1 MSKQKTEAGL
11 RGVVALLVSLGLAA
25 CAGSVSA
32 NAPATHST
40 TTEAADAAPLPSEVT
55 ATTTSLAPPSP
66 TTHPLPRGGTVVFPE
81 HRLVGYAGLPGAPS
95 MGRLGIGDLDERVT
109 EIEQLGLEY
118 AGSRTP
124 LPVLELIATVVHR
137 RPGKDGLFR
146 SRIDEAIVQRHLEA
160 ARRRQGIL
168 LLNIQPG
175 RAAFLDEVKAW
186 ERWLREPDVGLA
198 LDPEWAVKAGQIPG
212 RVYGST
218 TGAELDEI
226 AAWVSDLVATHQLP
240 EKVLLY
246 HQLHTSIVRNPEQL
260 RPHPGVTLIVSV
272 DGIGSPG
279 AKTATW
285 NRVVAVTPPHVHKGF
300 KLFFEEDRRHG
311 PLMTPEQVLALTPRP
326 EYVLYE

>member
-1 MSKQKTEAGL
+1 MAS
-11 RGVVALLVSLGLAA
+11 
-25 CAGSVSA
+25 
-32 NAPATHST
+32 
-40 TTEAADAAPLPSEVT
+40 PSSRVT
-55 ATTTSLAPPSP
+55 ATTTSLSPPSP
-66 TTHPLPRGGTVVFPE
+66 TTRPLPRGGTVVFPE
-81 HRLVGYAGLPGAPS
+81 HRLVGYAGLPSAPG
-95 MGRLGIGDLDERVT
+95 MGRLGIGDLDERIT
-109 EIEQLGLEY
+109 EIERLGLQY
-118 AGSRTP
+118 AGNRTP

-137 RPGKDGLFR
+137 RPGKDGHYR

-160 ARRRQGIL
+160 ARRHQAIL

-198 LDPEWAVKAGQIPG
+198 LDPEWAVKDGQVPG

-226 AAWVSDLVATHQLP
+226 AAWVSDLVVTHQLP

-285 NRVVAVTPPHVHKGF
+285 NRIVAVTPPHVHKGF